1 MQHITTNN
9 TKHHFMAVK
18 GLSKKQPTDTKAAH
32 ERSTSSIKVITGNK
46 GTRASN
52 SENKNKT

>member
-32 ERSTSSIKVITGNK
+32 ERSTSSIEFITGNR
-46 GTRASN
+46 GTRTRYGSF
-52 SENKNKT
+52 